1 MILWKIDSFKNK
13 NLKKNNEM
21 LKRLLFVYAFCVCV
35 TARDKLIEDEKN
47 KKNIDLLSHSA
58 SSDRRLP
65 EVLTGANNPIETS
78 HNSSPPQSS
87 IPIHVLFLLIVL
99 GISLP
104 VAVIA
109 GFALFGERDANGN
122 TWLDRSIIYNCPC
135 FLTKSKS
142 PMSSGRP
149 VGTGLTI
156 RRRGVKGKRRG
167 GNEGGGARVVSPL
180 FAAAQSGG
188 SGSGGMTAKEYI
200 AQRRGSAAAS
210 SATTG
215 GLGGTT
221 KRVIGGKEVHG
232 VLKGTNPLN
241 VVEIVIETAGA
252 GARLGG
258 PTIGS
263 ERESSLEYHSI
274 SDEKRES
281 KHHPLTSH
289 SRGTGG
295 TQISSISAS
304 VPSIGG
310 RPPLHMN
317 AGTSLSNPSQISASS
332 SFENFSTGPLHQSV
346 SSSLSSDDDKVSF
359 GPRKASHRLGM
370 IVAPTYENDLLHQ
383 QGGSGSIPITP
394 IIPSTPP
401 RLSSEL
407 SLQELSNG
415 GNGGAMDRAARANF
429 IGGRS
434 PTGQTISNSGN
445 NSYSSA
451 SQLETSV
458 FSATESESDK
468 VYFEPMHVSHHHVQQ
483 AYAYG
488 DQVETQQAARDRVKS
503 FS

>member
-1 MILWKIDSFKNK
+1 
-13 NLKKNNEM
+13 M

-35 TARDKLIEDEKN
+35 TARDKLIEDDKN
-47 KKNIDLLSHSA
+47 ENFFDLVSQSA

-65 EVLTGANNPIETS
+65 EVSTAANNPIETS

-87 IPIHVLFLLIVL
+87 IPIHVLILLIVL

-104 VAVIA
+104 IAVIA
-109 GFALFGERDANGN
+109 GFALIGERDANGN

-135 FLTKSKS
+135 FLTKTKS

-167 GNEGGGARVVSPL
+167 GNEGGGGARVVSPL

-188 SGSGGMTAKEYI
+188 SGGMTAKEFI

-210 SATTG
+210 SATG
-215 GLGGTT
+215 GVGGTT

-263 ERESSLEYHSI
+263 ERESALEYHTL
-274 SDEKRES
+274 SDEKREG
-281 KHHPLTSH
+281 KHHPLTSN

-295 TQISSISAS
+295 TQVSSISATA
-304 VPSIGG
+304 PSIGG

-317 AGTSLSNPSQISASS
+317 AGPSLTNTSQISASS
-332 SFENFSTGPLHQSV
+332 SFDIISTGPLHHSV

-370 IVAPTYENDLLHQ
+370 IVAPTYENDLLNQ

-407 SLQELSNG
+407 SLQDLSNG
-415 GNGGAMDRAARANF
+415 GNGSAMDRAARANF

-451 SQLETSV
+451 SQLETSA